1 MPANK
6 YKTTNGVWHLSAVVV
21 DLNQRQARVTAPVV
35 QDCLDCQAGV
45 FLQRESERTRVE

>member
-21 DLNQRQARVTAPVV
+21 ALNQQQARVTAPVV
-35 QDCLDCQAGV
+35 QDCPDLQGGV
-45 FLQRESERTRVE
+45 FLQGGSERTPAE